1 MIKIEAKNE
10 TSESFDLEVDIRGI
24 QGVLTIEL
32 TAIFDDIYN
41 TNPKLFEK
49 ALGFSKYTRDHT

>member
-10 TSESFDLEVDIRGI
+10 TSESFDLEVDIRGT
-24 QGVLTIEL
+24 QGVLTAEL
-32 TAIFDDIYN
+32 TAVFDDIYN

-49 ALGFSKYTRDHT
+49 ALVFSKYTRDHT